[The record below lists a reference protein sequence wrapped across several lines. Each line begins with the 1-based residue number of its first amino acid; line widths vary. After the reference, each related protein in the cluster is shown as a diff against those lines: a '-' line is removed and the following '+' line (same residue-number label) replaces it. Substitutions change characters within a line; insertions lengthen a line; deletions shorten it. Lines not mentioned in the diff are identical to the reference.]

1 MWLEIIRERR
11 KELGYTIKHIAE
23 EAKLTER
30 TTSRIFSGET
40 DDPYASNLYRIAAV
54 LDLSLDDLLADG
66 HAVVGGKKLEI
77 LKAEADSLNAEVERL
92 TAELSLVSAENAVL
106 KDKVVNLTAESDIL
120 RLKLEHK
127 EEIISLHNYYI
138 NLKQNN

>member
-11 KELGYTIKHIAE
+11 KELGYSIKHVAE

-30 TTSRIFSGET
+30 TTARIFSGET
-40 DDPYASNLYRIAAV
+40 EEPYASNLYSIAVV

-66 HAVVGGKKLEI
+66 RAVVGSKKLAV
-77 LKAEADSLNAEVERL
+77 LKEEKDALTAEVERL
-92 TAELSLVSAENAVL
+92 TAELALVAAENAVQ
-106 KDKVVNLTAESDIL
+106 KDKIVTLTAENDIL

-127 EEIISLHNYYI
+127 EEIIALHNYY
-138 NLKQNN
+138 NKR